1 MSGGY
6 RGKVL
11 IRDGILPGNIR
22 LPERMSRTPAQGP
35 LAGRT
40 HDFDVLKS
48 SFYEAMG
55 WESQGNA
62 AGRPLKSTL
71 QKLGLH
77 GIVS

>member
-1 MSGGY
+1 
-6 RGKVL
+6 
-11 IRDGILPGNIR
+11 
-22 LPERMSRTPAQGP
+22 MSRATAEGP
-35 LAGRT
+35 LAGGT
-40 HDFDVLKS
+40 HDFDALKS